1 MNEYSYQFSREGVM
15 TLKRLKEV
23 IKEAFTISE
32 ATDEYEEALHQ
43 LLAMIEKEEEYRR
56 KVNEMM
62 GGNKYE

>member
-1 MNEYSYQFSREGVM
+1 M